1 MEEFQ
6 SPRIRSYKSYEGDR
20 NLQLVNPADLKPVRG
35 IYVVRESRRNRSP
48 IKTDIWRKM
57 SYKDMPVR
65 PRRSSSHS
73 TLFKGWW
80 NDPEI
85 KRKRRVAKYKLYS
98 AEGKMKITLR
108 KSYKWIKIQCSK
120 IIHGI

>member
-6 SPRIRSYKSYEGDR
+6 SPRIRFYKSYEGDR

>member
-35 IYVVRESRRNRSP
+35 IYVVRESRRNQSP

-57 SYKDMPVR
+57 SYKDMLVR
-65 PRRSSSHS
+65 ARRSSSHS